1 MGVKAMERKILLIE
15 DSLTQ
20 AMTIKFELERLGYTV
35 GVAHDGQKGLDAVI
49 PFHPDVIVLDLN
61 LPKIDGIEVCR
72 RLKQTGQPDWVR
84 AVPVLMFSAQARLSN
99 MSDAYK
105 AGADHYVTK
114 DREGAGFLTKVLDAT
129 FRRLERRRTASA

>member
-1 MGVKAMERKILLIE
+1 MERKILLIE

-35 GVAHDGQKGLDAVI
+35 AVAHDGLKGLESVI

-72 RLKQTGQPDWVR
+72 RLKQPNQADWVR